1 MRAHRSHRRQ
11 TATMSAAPR
20 VTSFSEDSLREW
32 FGQYNQDG
40 TGLMD
45 EAALGQLCAQLGLDP
60 HSAPDIMQELD
71 TDRDGKV
78 GRVGSL
84 AAVRQEGKH
93 ADAFT
98 CSVSGGAVHCSS
110 TPAGPPS
117 DHLRRRPIE
126 VRFAHPWGG
135 GGGGE

>member
-1 MRAHRSHRRQ
+1 M
-11 TATMSAAPR
+11 
-20 VTSFSEDSLREW
+20 TSFSEDSLREW

-60 HSAPDIMQELD
+60 RSAPDIMQELD

-84 AAVRQEGKH
+84 AALRQR
-93 ADAFT
+93 
-98 CSVSGGAVHCSS
+98 
-110 TPAGPPS
+110 AGTQTRSLAACRGVLCTAPQLLPDLPS